1 MIFCW
6 TQQASTSENEKQC
19 SSTQYFNINAALYDD
34 CTRKRISTKKG
45 NFTRFCGSF
54 FSFSSEKPQNKTTF
68 ASTKKGNFTRF
79 CGSLLIL
86 TILQVFSSPTTDYTE
101 ERLST
106 SKCRTET
113 SMRDTEFTLRDT
125 EPSMRRFTKSG
136 TSTNENGV
144 FAIASL
150 WRFTPIF
157 GHKSAP
163 WRLVFDFTLLEMATG
178 DYIYV

>member
-1 MIFCW
+1 M
-6 TQQASTSENEKQC
+6 TAREKEFPQ
-19 SSTQYFNINAALYDD
+19 
-34 CTRKRISTKKG
+34 KRVILPV
-45 NFTRFCGSF
+45 FAEV
-54 FSFSSEKPQNKTTF
+54 FSFSSEKPKNKTTF
-68 ASTKKGNFTRF
+68 ASTKEGNITRF

-106 SKCRTET
+106 SKRRTET
-113 SMRDTEFTLRDT
+113 SMRDTEFTLRDTEFTLRHT

>member
-1 MIFCW
+1 M
-6 TQQASTSENEKQC
+6 TAREKEFPQ
-19 SSTQYFNINAALYDD
+19 
-34 CTRKRISTKKG
+34 KRVILPV
-45 NFTRFCGSF
+45 FAEV

-150 WRFTPIF
+150 WRLPLFWGIKVRREGWFSILHFWKWRQGIIYMCREKEKPRLLLF
-157 GHKSAP
+157 GCVKSKE
-163 WRLVFDFTLLEMATG
+163 LGFSGVLH
-178 DYIYV
+178 

>member
-1 MIFCW
+1 MCIL
-6 TQQASTSENEKQC
+6 T
-19 SSTQYFNINAALYDD
+19 YRPR
-34 CTRKRISTKKG
+34 RKGVSNRRTEERKEAISTKKG

-54 FSFSSEKPQNKTTF
+54 FLSARRNQKIRAPLHPQKRVILPVFAEVFSFSSEKPQNKTTF
-68 ASTKKGNFTRF
+68 ASTKEGNITRF

-101 ERLST
+101 ERLS
-106 SKCRTET
+106 SRKCRTET

-150 WRFTPIF
+150 
-157 GHKSAP
+157 
-163 WRLVFDFTLLEMATG
+163 
-178 DYIYV
+178 

>member
-1 MIFCW
+1 M
-6 TQQASTSENEKQC
+6 TAREKEFPQ
-19 SSTQYFNINAALYDD
+19 
-34 CTRKRISTKKG
+34 KRVILPV
-45 NFTRFCGSF
+45 FAEV

-86 TILQVFSSPTTDYTE
+86 TILQVFSSLTTDYTE
-101 ERLST
+101 ERQST
-106 SKCRTET
+106 WKCRTET

-150 WRFTPIF
+150 
-157 GHKSAP
+157 
-163 WRLVFDFTLLEMATG
+163 
-178 DYIYV
+178 

>member
-19 SSTQYFNINAALYDD
+19 SSTQCFNINAALYDD

-45 NFTRFCGSF
+45 NFTH
-54 FSFSSEKPQNKTTF
+54 
-68 ASTKKGNFTRF
+68 F

-86 TILQVFSSPTTDYTE
+86 TILQVFSSSTTDYTA

-150 WRFTPIF
+150 WRFTLFLGIKVHREGWFSILHFWKWRQGIIYMCREKEKPRLLLF
-157 GHKSAP
+157 GCVKSKE
-163 WRLVFDFTLLEMATG
+163 LGFSGVL
-178 DYIYV
+178 Y

>member
-1 MIFCW
+1 M
-6 TQQASTSENEKQC
+6 TAREKEFPQ
-19 SSTQYFNINAALYDD
+19 
-34 CTRKRISTKKG
+34 KRVILPV
-45 NFTRFCGSF
+45 FAEV
-54 FSFSSEKPQNKTTF
+54 FSFSSEKPKNKTTF
-68 ASTKKGNFTRF
+68 ASTKEGNITRF

-125 EPSMRRFTKSG
+125 EFTLRDTEPSMRRFTKSG
-136 TSTNENGV
+136 TNTNENRV

-150 WRFTPIF
+150 WRFTPNL